1 MGKGFTQPHL
11 NLYKMRKIK
20 NILLVLTMTIVI
32 PTMAYS
38 QTEKEVE
45 KWERVMNAIIAVE
58 SEGNTKA
65 QSKDCVGVLQIR
77 PILVHDVNEYLK
89 IKKSNKRFTL
99 NDRFSVSKS
108 KEMFVLCQERY
119 NPTNNVE
126 KAIRLW
132 NGGCGYSLSKTEKY
146 YRKVLAHMK

>member
-1 MGKGFTQPHL
+1 
-11 NLYKMRKIK
+11 MRKIK
-20 NILLVLTMTIVI
+20 TILTALIITII
-32 PTMAYS
+32 MPSMAYS
-38 QTEKEVE
+38 QTENQIK
-45 KWERVMNAIIAVE
+45 KWERVINAIIKVE
-58 SEGNTKA
+58 SGGNPKA

-89 IKKSNKRFTL
+89 LKKSNKHFTL
-99 NDRFSVSKS
+99 NDRFNVNKS
-108 KEMFVLCQERY
+108 KEMFVLYQERY

>member
-1 MGKGFTQPHL
+1 
-11 NLYKMRKIK
+11 MRKIK
-20 NILLVLTMTIVI
+20 TILLALTIAIVMPTMT
-32 PTMAYS
+32 YS

-45 KWERVMNAIIAVE
+45 KKWERVMNAIIKVE
-58 SEGNTKA
+58 SGGNPKV

-77 PILVHDVNEYLK
+77 PILVYDVNEYLK
-89 IKKSNKRFTL
+89 IKKSKKRFTL
-99 NDRFSVSKS
+99 NDRFNVSKS
-108 KEMFVLCQERY
+108 KEMFVLYQERY

-132 NGGCGYSLSKTEKY
+132 NGGCGYNLSKTEKY